1 MELDFV
7 VGSAS
12 LIRLLRGGIR
22 VLCNEML
29 VWSVPREAPLHLLP
43 ESEREDDLT
52 PHTSGLTRRIYV
64 LNKGLPRTLTTVS
77 PVQSGLL
84 FTLTSGQGS
93 EGSATSHLRHAAQG
107 STQSP

>member
-1 MELDFV
+1 MGRWEQKLRSKSQCPVQAQAQRMRSDDGTARSSESQMELDFV

-52 PHTSGLTRRIYV
+52 PQAS
-64 LNKGLPRTLTTVS
+64 
-77 PVQSGLL
+77 
-84 FTLTSGQGS
+84 
-93 EGSATSHLRHAAQG
+93 HAA
-107 STQSP
+107 STSSTKASLVL